1 MRPSTSLNDDIRL
14 LGRTLGDVIAD
25 QAGPATL
32 DLVESIRRAA
42 VGDTD
47 ADHLIELL
55 DPLPIADALHVI
67 RAFSYF
73 AMLANIAED
82 TDHARRR
89 RAAVH
94 SGAPAPAGTLEHSI
108 QLIEDARLDAHE
120 VQHVVGESEV
130 IPVLTAHPT
139 EIRRRTI
146 QSIQT
151 AVAALMAQRD
161 RVDMNRVEEAEWS
174 DELWRQIVTLWQTA
188 MLQLTKLRLRDDVN
202 DAMRYFELSLLSQ
215 GPRLNA
221 AVNAAL
227 GPRPDRNGRCCVS
240 ARGSARSHGTRSS
253 PPTCWPTRSSS
264 KPTSCSDTTFA
275 SCGCWPRELSMS
287 SRLVIAS
294 PAVIEL
300 ARRPWATPPYRLDEP
315 YRQALEV
322 GSTPASLPLALSLRS
337 CSEPADRRAA
347 APRDPLRAAR
357 PPRCDRI
364 RPPATRGPGGG
375 QWAPH

>member
-25 QAGPATL
+25 QAGPKTL

-94 SGAPAPAGTLEHSI
+94 SGAPAPASTLEHSI
-108 QLIEDARLDAHE
+108 QLIKDAGLDPDDVRRA
-120 VQHVVGESEV
+120 VGASEV

-161 RVDMNRVEEAEWS
+161 RLEMNRVEEAEWS

-188 MLQLTKLRLRDDVN
+188 MLRLTKLRLRDEVN

-215 GPRLNA
+215 GPMLNA
-221 AVNAAL
+221 AVNAAF
-227 GPRPDRNGRCCVS
+227 GPRPDRERPLL
-240 ARGSARSHGTRSS
+240 RIGSWIGGDRDGNPFVTADVLA
-253 PPTCWPTRSSS
+253 
-264 KPTSCSDTTFA
+264 DTFQQQA
-275 SCGCWPRELSMS
+275 G
-287 SRLVIAS
+287 LV
-294 PAVIEL
+294 L
-300 ARRPWATPPYRLDEP
+300 GHHL
-315 YRQALEV
+315 
-322 GSTPASLPLALSLRS
+322 
-337 CSEPADRRAA
+337 RRAVA
-347 APRDPLRAAR
+347 AG
-357 PPRCDRI
+357 
-364 RPPATRGPGGG
+364 RGAVDVVAVGHR
-375 QWAPH
+375 QSRR